1 MGMKD
6 AVKRILF
13 ILALT
18 WFALV
23 IPRGADAQ
31 EILQAARAEIE
42 AKTFSDNYEVIPF
55 ADSTLIVYK
64 SPYYE
69 FFKPRHSFKRYD
81 QNLKQLWE
89 ITIELDDYLDLHQ
102 IYPTDKFLY
111 ILYLDRNPMRFHLL
125 QLDTRTS
132 EHTITRYNL
141 KDFDLDSDTRL
152 DEFKVVGDK
161 VFITAHNNRNFLVL
175 HLNLQAKEI
184 KPIPA
189 LYDQLS
195 ALADFHLDTVANRAE
210 FILAESNGP
219 RGRLQA
225 KRFSL
230 EGNLYTT
237 NFIQPDFKKNLITA
251 RFTPGDSASKRLIG
265 AFSTRDLRFAQGLF
279 TAPLTGGK
287 DSIVYYDFLELKHFF
302 DFLSKGAQRRLQ
314 QRADRYKQRNKELRL
329 SYRVMLHDLQAYRDT
344 LYLFAE
350 VYTVSQNTNQIN
362 RYLTRSPYYP
372 YLNGVYLPNQTPPE
386 AQTKYSH
393 SLVVAFDRNGK
404 LLWDNAYVL
413 EDAITNELA
422 QLTQPAFAGDKI
434 ILAYAYK
441 KDIRYKVIDRDLP
454 SDNELSVPVLTYSDE
469 EKVTSSDHADL
480 QYWYGSNYVAFGF
493 QHIREPG
500 YPSREVFYLNKV
512 TFRDADSR

>member
-1 MGMKD
+1 MKD
-6 AVKRILF
+6 AVKETIF
-13 ILALT
+13 IIALT
-18 WFALV
+18 WLSLV
-23 IPRGADAQ
+23 VPQGAVAQ
-31 EILQAARAEIE
+31 EILQEARAEIE
-42 AKTFSDNYEVIPF
+42 AKTFSENYEVIPF
-55 ADSTLIVYK
+55 PDSTLIVYK
-64 SPYYE
+64 SPYYDL
-69 FFKPRHSFKRYD
+69 FKPKHSFTRFD
-81 QNLKQLWE
+81 ENLKQVWE

-102 IYPTDKFLY
+102 IYPADKFLY

-125 QLDTRTS
+125 RLDTRTS
-132 EHTITRYNL
+132 EHTLTRYNL

-152 DEFKVVGDK
+152 DEFKVLGDQ

-175 HLNLQAKEI
+175 HLDLQEHEI
-184 KPIPA
+184 RPIPA

-237 NFIQPDFKKNLITA
+237 NFIQPDFRRNLITA
-251 RFTPGDSASKRLIG
+251 RFTPGDSTGKRLIG
-265 AFSTRDLRFAQGLF
+265 AFSVRDLRFAQGLF
-279 TAPLTGGK
+279 TAPLTGGE

-314 QRADRYKQRNKELRL
+314 QRAERYKQKNKELRL
-329 SYRVMLHDLQAYRDT
+329 SYRVMLHDLQTYRDT

-350 VYTVSQNTNQIN
+350 AYTISHNTSQIN
-362 RYLTRSPYYP
+362 RYLTRSVYP
-372 YLNGVYLPNQTPPE
+372 YINGVYVPHQTPPE

-393 SLVVAFDRNGK
+393 SVVVAFDRQGK

-413 EDAITNELA
+413 EDAVTNELA
-422 QLTQPAFAGDKI
+422 QLTQPAFAGNKI

-441 KDIRYKVIDRDLP
+441 KDIRYKVIDRDRP
-454 SDNELSVPVLTYSDE
+454 SDNELSVPVQTNTE
-469 EKVTSSDHADL
+469 GEKVTSTEDADL
-480 QYWYGSNYVAFGF
+480 QHWYGANYVAFGF
-493 QHIREPG
+493 QHIRQPG
-500 YPSREVFYLNKV
+500 NPSREVFYLNKV
-512 TFRDADSR
+512 TFEDR